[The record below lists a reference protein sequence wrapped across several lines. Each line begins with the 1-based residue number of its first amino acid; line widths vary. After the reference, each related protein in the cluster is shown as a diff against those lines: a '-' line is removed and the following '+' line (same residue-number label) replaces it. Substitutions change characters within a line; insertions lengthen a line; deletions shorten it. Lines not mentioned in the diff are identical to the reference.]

1 MKKSIV
7 LFLKNLFRPK
17 YETKTINCTLI
28 EIKQKTRD
36 MQANGWE
43 IVDTI
48 GYESGIYNLMFER
61 KIKWE

>member
-7 LFLKNLFRPK
+7 LFFKNLFRPK

-28 EIKQKTRD
+28 QIKQKTRD
-36 MQANGWE
+36 MQAEGWE

-48 GYESGIYNLMFER
+48 GYECGIYNLMFER